1 MRKYI
6 VALSAAA
13 GLLVFGAAG
22 AQAATHPHHAIS
34 NATSACGAYCSDY
47 SSLLLGPGT
56 IMNAYVAGDT
66 GAVPS
71 HPGQPVN
78 LKYAS
83 NSHPN
88 EDFTLQQ
95 VGTVSQFC
103 GSLLNSASVA
113 CIDFAGSEPSG
124 IDYPAYELN
133 WTPYGNE
140 SGYCA
145 GTVGTPYNGKQVKL
159 VTCGKSEGSLLID
172 EGNDLTTGGLTY
184 DSYITGAT
192 SQFSHPYVLS
202 VDPGSAGPANQVRL
216 SAQNSLTGGVAKDS
230 EMFAATAGPAA

>member
-13 GLLVFGAAG
+13 GLLMFGAAG
-22 AQAATHPHHAIS
+22 AQAATHPHHAIR
-34 NATSACGAYCSDY
+34 NATEACGAYCSDF
-47 SSLLLGPGT
+47 SSLLLGTGT

-66 GAVPS
+66 GTVPS
-71 HPGQPVN
+71 RPGQPVN

-88 EDFTLQQ
+88 EDFQLEQ

-103 GSLLNSASVA
+103 PQGGGDTLGANSVA
-113 CIDFAGSEPSG
+113 CLRYAT
-124 IDYPAYELN
+124 YTAYELD
-133 WTPYGNE
+133 WSPFGND

-145 GTVGTPYNGKQVKL
+145 GTVGTPYNGMQVKL
-159 VTCGKSEGSLLID
+159 VRCGHSEGSLLID
-172 EGNDLTTGGLTY
+172 EGNDDTVGGLTY

-202 VDPGSAGPANQVRL
+202 VDPGTARPANQIKL
-216 SAQNSLTGGVAKDS
+216 SAQNTLTGGAARDA
-230 EMFAATAGPAA
+230 EMFTSQNGPAA